1 MHLTRAPATSSRLNN
16 DGFFTSSPVQT
27 KLVLNTPCTN
37 IYIRHESL
45 PTVWDHRFVSSQEMG
60 LMEPLVY
67 ADLASSLD
75 PPSGGGGPAGGGQ
88 GGSGGGGA
96 EPSPVSTAA
105 GGFSEAVQP
114 SDGGGS
120 SDRFSDAR
128 PPTTYR

>member
-1 MHLTRAPATSSRLNN
+1 
-16 DGFFTSSPVQT
+16 
-27 KLVLNTPCTN
+27 
-37 IYIRHESL
+37 
-45 PTVWDHRFVSSQEMG
+45 
-60 LMEPLVY
+60 MEPLVY
-67 ADLASSLD
+67 ADLAGTLD

-128 PPTTYR
+128 PPTTYRWVWVTAHIANIVVAAFSNSNQSRRWTQEASCRWDMT